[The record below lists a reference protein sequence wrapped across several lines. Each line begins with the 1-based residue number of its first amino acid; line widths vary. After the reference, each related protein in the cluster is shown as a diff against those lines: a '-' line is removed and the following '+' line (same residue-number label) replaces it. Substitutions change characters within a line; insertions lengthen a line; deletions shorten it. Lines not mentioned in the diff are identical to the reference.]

1 MINLSSN
8 FLEYRES
15 IRMSS
20 QMPGGIKRK
29 FRSLNSVQSHVRR
42 SKRLEMT
49 SLAMFIGRFERR
61 RAAFNRTLEKTNSRK
76 RKRKIRPE
84 NKGVSK
90 GLNRVNDPA
99 SNSAAGKK
107 IDLKGRK
114 STLNSELRYRK
125 GRKLRVT
132 QTIMKRVTGK
142 RRRTVKNE
150 HSKNKRVHTESSTK
164 KKSQNA
170 PRTRFRKKARKE
182 VCGSDGCRAMNEE
195 ECSVTA
201 ENESRQ
207 EQLTLESVFRLS
219 NDLVNSCLLFLT
231 KGQKVCIKGVAQ
243 IEVLCGSTDIFGSI
257 LKPGHVPVDIFSG
270 STSSLI
276 TFSEC
281 SQDDFSTAKDC
292 SGKIQ
297 HALRNQPPEIM
308 KMIIARGMKMASI
321 LLLKSLQTV
330 EVNFVSS
337 FKKYGDIFKLELGK
351 DVLLN
356 PTETLLKNQTA
367 DLGFLLVEPDEARC
381 AMLSIPDQ
389 WKAVGNLVKYAA
401 TRSASKG
408 KTPVVLICGGK
419 DVGKSTFAR
428 YLTNSFLNCRKEL
441 FFLECDVGQ
450 TEFTPPGLISLNKVS
465 SPLLG
470 PPFTHI
476 QQPERSV
483 FFGDVTPRDKP
494 DFYIQCVRYVYE
506 TYAEDYRKSKIP
518 LIVNTLGWVKGM
530 GVPLLID
537 VIHLV
542 QPTHIIQFNYNETT
556 TVYYNRDLT
565 KLKAEL
571 SMLVA
576 ECFNEYNRSCD
587 KREEGEHEQ
596 EGNPGAVFNPVIL
609 QLDANKE
616 KDKVPVSKYTA
627 ADKRALALLSYLSR
641 TNPDLRS
648 GGRGSRGITSL
659 LSCVP
664 YSVPWNQLAI
674 HIMHT
679 ELPWDQILYSIN
691 ASVVGL
697 AEVSVDQM
705 HRREENNL
713 APYYFVDNP
722 VVECHGLGIVR
733 NVDPTRQVLYVLTPL
748 SLEVLQQVNTLLKG
762 NLEIPAALL
771 LSTKQVNGPYIST
784 EFTYELYGAMAK
796 KQRPFQIRRNRVL

>member
-8 FLEYRES
+8 FLVSKES
-15 IRMSS
+15 LRMSS

-29 FRSLNSVQSHVRR
+29 FRSPSSVKSHVRR

-49 SLAMFIGRFERR
+49 SLAMFIGHFERR
-61 RAAFNRTLEKTNSRK
+61 RAAFNRALEKTKSRK
-76 RKRKIRPE
+76 RKRKMRPE
-84 NKGVSK
+84 NNGVSK

-125 GRKLRVT
+125 GRKLRVA

-170 PRTRFRKKARKE
+170 PRTRLRKKARKE

-195 ECSVTA
+195 DCSVTA
-201 ENESRQ
+201 ENESRE

-219 NDLVNSCLLFLT
+219 NDLANSCLLFLT
-231 KGQKVCIKGVAQ
+231 KGQ
-243 IEVLCGSTDIFGSI
+243 
-257 LKPGHVPVDIFSG
+257 
-270 STSSLI
+270 
-276 TFSEC
+276 
-281 SQDDFSTAKDC
+281 
-292 SGKIQ
+292 
-297 HALRNQPPEIM
+297 
-308 KMIIARGMKMASI
+308 
-321 LLLKSLQTV
+321 
-330 EVNFVSS
+330 
-337 FKKYGDIFKLELGK
+337 

-389 WKAVGNLVKYAA
+389 WKAVGNLVKYSE

-428 YLTNSFLNCRKEL
+428 YLTNSFLNSRKEL

-506 TYAEDYRKSKIP
+506 TYAENYRKSKIP

-542 QPTHIIQFNYNETT
+542 QPTHIIQFNYNETA

-571 SMLVA
+571 SMLVT

-596 EGNPGAVFNPVIL
+596 EGKPGAEFNPVIL

-648 GGRGSRGITSL
+648 GGPGSRGITSL

-748 SLEVLQQVNTLLKG
+748 SLEALLRVNTLLKG

>member
-1 MINLSSN
+1 
-8 FLEYRES
+8 
-15 IRMSS
+15 MSS

-29 FRSLNSVQSHVRR
+29 FRSLNSVESHVRR

-49 SLAMFIGRFERR
+49 SLAMFIDRFERR
-61 RAAFNRTLEKTNSRK
+61 RAAFNRALEKTNSRK

-142 RRRTVKNE
+142 RRRTAKNE

-170 PRTRFRKKARKE
+170 PRTRLRKKARKE
-182 VCGSDGCRAMNEE
+182 VYGSDGCKAMNEE
-195 ECSVTA
+195 KCSVRA
-201 ENESRQ
+201 ENESRE

-219 NDLVNSCLLFLT
+219 NDLANSCLLFLT

-243 IEVLCGSTDIFGSI
+243 IEVLCGSADIFGSI

-276 TFSEC
+276 TFSQC

-308 KMIIARGMKMASI
+308 KMIIARGMKMASV

-351 DVLLN
+351 VD
-356 PTETLLKNQTA
+356 
-367 DLGFLLVEPDEARC
+367 
-381 AMLSIPDQ
+381 
-389 WKAVGNLVKYAA
+389 
-401 TRSASKG
+401 
-408 KTPVVLICGGK
+408 TPVVLICGGK

-428 YLTNSFLNCRKEL
+428 YLTNSFLNSRKEL

-494 DFYIQCVRYVYE
+494 DFYIQCVRYVFE
-506 TYAEDYRKSKIP
+506 TYAENYRKSKIP
-518 LIVNTLGWVKGM
+518 LIVNTLGWVKGISVKPRTNTPNSNTNA
-530 GVPLLID
+530 VPPNPD
-537 VIHLV
+537 N
-542 QPTHIIQFNYNETT
+542 TDY
-556 TVYYNRDLT
+556 
-565 KLKAEL
+565 
-571 SMLVA
+571 
-576 ECFNEYNRSCD
+576 RSQVLPLH
-587 KREEGEHEQ
+587 REEGEQEQ
-596 EGNPGAVFNPVIL
+596 EGKTGAVFNPVIL

-648 GGRGSRGITSL
+648 GGPGSRRITSL

-748 SLEVLQQVNTLLKG
+748 SLEVLQRVNTLLKG

-771 LSTKQVNGPYIST
+771 LSVST
-784 EFTYELYGAMAK
+784 G
-796 KQRPFQIRRNRVL
+796 RS

>member
-1 MINLSSN
+1 
-8 FLEYRES
+8 
-15 IRMSS
+15 
-20 QMPGGIKRK
+20 
-29 FRSLNSVQSHVRR
+29 
-42 SKRLEMT
+42 
-49 SLAMFIGRFERR
+49 
-61 RAAFNRTLEKTNSRK
+61 
-76 RKRKIRPE
+76 
-84 NKGVSK
+84 
-90 GLNRVNDPA
+90 
-99 SNSAAGKK
+99 
-107 IDLKGRK
+107 
-114 STLNSELRYRK
+114 
-125 GRKLRVT
+125 
-132 QTIMKRVTGK
+132 
-142 RRRTVKNE
+142 
-150 HSKNKRVHTESSTK
+150 
-164 KKSQNA
+164 
-170 PRTRFRKKARKE
+170 
-182 VCGSDGCRAMNEE
+182 
-195 ECSVTA
+195 
-201 ENESRQ
+201 
-207 EQLTLESVFRLS
+207 
-219 NDLVNSCLLFLT
+219 
-231 KGQKVCIKGVAQ
+231 
-243 IEVLCGSTDIFGSI
+243 
-257 LKPGHVPVDIFSG
+257 
-270 STSSLI
+270 
-276 TFSEC
+276 
-281 SQDDFSTAKDC
+281 
-292 SGKIQ
+292 
-297 HALRNQPPEIM
+297 
-308 KMIIARGMKMASI
+308 MASI

-389 WKAVGNLVKYAA
+389 WKAVGNLVKYAE

-542 QPTHIIQFNYNETT
+542 QPTHIIQFNYNETA

-748 SLEVLQQVNTLLKG
+748 SLEVLQRVNTLLKG